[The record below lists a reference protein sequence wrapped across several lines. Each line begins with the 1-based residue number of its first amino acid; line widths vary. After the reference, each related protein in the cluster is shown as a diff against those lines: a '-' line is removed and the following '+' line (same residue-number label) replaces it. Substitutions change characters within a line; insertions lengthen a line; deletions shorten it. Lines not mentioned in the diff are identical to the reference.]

1 MDLEIL
7 ENPRPAV
14 SATKKVSQ
22 KHLCCGSNSYKIV
35 CWEVGEPLTFEHFG
49 WFQMISDDSG
59 QVIYPVQKKNKEK
72 SATGNSF
79 PDLGGAQQLRSGS
92 NIILAGGGW
101 GFLSRFVEINYWIGC
116 FDPDTSGLSRDLFES
131 YFFLDI
137 CWILKMFPATNKVGF
152 TETGCTQTQESCY
165 GQLLI
170 IRGCPIN
177 LLL

>member
-1 MDLEIL
+1 MRFLVWGVSKLDQMDLEIL

-22 KHLCCGSNSYKIV
+22 KHLSLCCGSNSYKIV

-49 WFQMISDDSG
+49 WFWMISN
-59 QVIYPVQKKNKEK
+59 VKKKKRKNQH
-72 SATGNSF
+72 TGNSF

-116 FDPDTSGLSRDLFES
+116 FTQIQVDCLEIS
-131 YFFLDI
+131 
-137 CWILKMFPATNKVGF
+137 WNHMTNVGF
-152 TETGCTQTQESCY
+152 WRCFQQ
-165 GQLLI
+165 Q
-170 IRGCPIN
+170 IR
-177 LLL
+177 